1 MFCLR
6 SVCEK
11 FGIGKATAFR
21 AVRRVTYAL
30 YCLAPRVIQWPKHQH
45 AIEVM
50 NNFEKISGF
59 PNVIGA
65 IDGSHIRIR
74 APKIDSVSYIN
85 RKGDYSIILQAVCN
99 SNCIFTHCYAGH
111 VGSVHDARVFRNSP
125 ISNFIEM
132 PDEYFPNDSHII
144 GDAAYPIHPHIMV
157 PFRDNGFLTIPENNY
172 NYCLSSTRMVIE
184 RAFGLLKMRFRMLL
198 DCVPLL
204 GIKHIP
210 EFIIACCVLY
220 NICMSKVD
228 IMNVLMHRCNERI
241 GPFYENNSILGNEK
255 RERIMNRLRIRL

>member
-1 MFCLR
+1 MSTPDFYR

-85 RKGDYSIILQAVCN
+85 RKGD
-99 SNCIFTHCYAGH
+99 
-111 VGSVHDARVFRNSP
+111 
-125 ISNFIEM
+125 
-132 PDEYFPNDSHII
+132 FPNDSHII
-144 GDAAYPIHPHIMV
+144 GDAAYPIHPHVMV

-204 GIKHIP
+204 GIKHIA
-210 EFIIACCVLY
+210 EFIIACCVLHH
-220 NICMSKVD
+220 ICMSKGD
-228 IMNVLMHRCNERI
+228 IMNNVLMHRCNERI

-255 RERIMNRLRIRL
+255 EKEL